1 MCEAGL
7 DWVENGVGRGETR
20 REPFGTKRGGVA
32 VLFTPRFG
40 AFYFS
45 LSRQVML
52 AAVVLLGKSE
62 GEEGWRDTTR

>member
-1 MCEAGL
+1 MGWGGARLG
-7 DWVENGVGRGETR
+7 G
-20 REPFGTKRGGVA
+20 EPFGTKRGGVA